1 MDEIKRL
8 SYEEAYEALEAL
20 VARMESGE
28 LPLEQTVA
36 LYERGQRLSA
46 HCQAL
51 LEEAE
56 LTIKRVDETNAADEA
71 TGAAGKR
78 KP

>member
-1 MDEIKRL
+1 MAEL
-8 SYEEAYEALEAL
+8 
-20 VARMESGE
+20 ESGE
-28 LPLEQTVA
+28 QSLEKSVS

-56 LTIKRVDETNAADEA
+56 LKIKLVDE
-71 TGAAGKR
+71 AG
-78 KP
+78 PAE

>member
-1 MDEIKRL
+1 MEEIEKL
-8 SYEEAYEALEAL
+8 SYEAAYQQLEAL
-20 VARMESGE
+20 VAELESGE
-28 LPLEQTVA
+28 QSLEKSVS

-56 LTIKRVDETNAADEA
+56 LKIKLVDE
-71 TGAAGKR
+71 AG
-78 KP
+78 PAE

>member
-1 MDEIKRL
+1 MMDDIANL
-8 SYEEAYEALEAL
+8 SYEEAYDALEAL
-20 VARMESGE
+20 VARMESGA

-36 LYERGQRLSA
+36 LYERGQQLAA

-56 LTIKRVDETNAADEA
+56 LKIKLVDEAGSAD
-71 TGAAGKR
+71 
-78 KP
+78 

>member
-1 MDEIKRL
+1 MDELSNL
-8 SYEEAYEALEAL
+8 SYEAAFQELEAL

-28 LPLEQTVA
+28 LPLEESVK

-51 LEEAE
+51 LENAE
-56 LTIKRVDETNAADEA
+56 LKIKQVDDA
-71 TGAAGKR
+71 
-78 KP
+78 

>member
-1 MDEIKRL
+1 MDEINSL
-8 SYEEAYEALEAL
+8 SYEEAYEELEAL

-28 LPLEQTVA
+28 LPLEQSVA
-36 LYERGQRLSA
+36 LYERGQRLAA

-56 LTIKRVDETNAADEA
+56 LKIKLVDEGDPADKRRV
-71 TGAAGKR
+71 AGKR
-78 KP
+78 KG

>member
-1 MDEIKRL
+1 MDELTNL
-8 SYEEAYEALEAL
+8 SFEAAFQDLEAL
-20 VARMESGE
+20 VARMESGN
-28 LPLEQTVA
+28 LPLEDSVK

-56 LTIKRVDETNAADEA
+56 LKIRLVDEN
-71 TGAAGKR
+71 G
-78 KP
+78 